1 MQDNQYTQPWDEE
14 LDLELEMEA
23 ELEQEQTS
31 SENAIEPIAGEPV
44 EGGLYEHFHFTV
56 DKGQGQIRLDKY
68 LTPLMRNA
76 SRNRV
81 QDAADNG
88 RIIVNGKPQK
98 SSYKVKPLDDISVL
112 MDYPKYENEIIAE
125 DIPLDI
131 VYEDDDLLLVN
142 KAAGM
147 VVHPGHGNYSGTLVN
162 ALTHH
167 LQGLSLLE
175 DSDMRA
181 GLVHRID
188 KNTSGLLLIAKNE
201 YAHAFLAKQFF
212 NHTTRRRYVA
222 LVWGNFD
229 EDEGTITG
237 HIGRSLKDRLRMH
250 VFEDGSEGK
259 HAVTHY
265 KVLQRFGYV
274 TLVECHLETGRTH
287 QIRIHMAWK
296 GHHLFND
303 ERYGGDRVLRG
314 TTFTK
319 YKQFVENCFAI
330 MPRQAL
336 HAQSLGFVHPTTKEE
351 MYFESELPE
360 EFKALISKWEG
371 YAANSAYVEEEE

>member
-1 MQDNQYTQPWDEE
+1 MIDNQYAEAWDEE
-14 LDLELEMEA
+14 LDLEEALEENNVEPVEGEA
-23 ELEQEQTS
+23 
-31 SENAIEPIAGEPV
+31 V
-44 EGGLYEHFHFTV
+44 EGGLYEHFHFVV
-56 DKGQGQIRLDKY
+56 DKGQKPIRLDKY

-88 RIIVNGKPQK
+88 RIVVNGKPQK
-98 SSYKVKPLDDISVL
+98 SSYKIKPQDDISVL

-125 DIPLDI
+125 DIPLNI
-131 VYEDDDLLLVN
+131 VYEDDDLLIVN
-142 KAAGM
+142 KEAGM

-222 LVWGNFD
+222 LVWGNFE
-229 EDEGTITG
+229 EDEGTIVG
-237 HIGRSLKDRLRMH
+237 NIGRSLKDRLRMH
-250 VFEDGSEGK
+250 VFEDGSDGK

-319 YKQFVENCFAI
+319 YKQFVENCFSI
-330 MPRQAL
+330 LPRQAL
-336 HAQSLGFVHPTTKEE
+336 HAQSLGFIHPTTKEE
-351 MYFESELPE
+351 IYFESELPE
-360 EFKALISKWEG
+360 DFKALIKKWEG
-371 YAANSAYVEEEE
+371 YSVNSAYTEEEE